1 MNKFL
6 RRNGRLILLL
16 ALFALFC
23 LAIEHY
29 IVHAVQVNGS
39 SMVDTLRDG
48 DIVLVTRLDYRLG
61 KKPSRGEI
69 VECSFP
75 GRSGTYIKR
84 VIGLP
89 GEQVEIRDS
98 RLYID
103 GVVLSEPY
111 ATGSSE
117 DYQVQLGVDE
127 YLVLGDNR
135 SESYDSRASDMG
147 LLHSENFLGRV
158 RMILWPLRKLN

>member
-61 KKPSRGEI
+61 KKPSRGE
-69 VECSFP
+69 
-75 GRSGTYIKR
+75 R